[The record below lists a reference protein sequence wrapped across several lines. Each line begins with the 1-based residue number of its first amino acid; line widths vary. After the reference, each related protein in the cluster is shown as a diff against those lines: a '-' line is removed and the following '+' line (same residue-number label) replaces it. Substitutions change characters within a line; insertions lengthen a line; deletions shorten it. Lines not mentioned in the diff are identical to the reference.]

1 MIVTVRF
8 GLGLI
13 VHDNRKL
20 RFLMASMTAESLT
33 RSEPESNPESQI
45 PNPERATVSNPE
57 PQIPNPERATVSN
70 PESQIPNPPQRKA
83 YLAWAFVC
91 LVWGT
96 TYLAIRIALETIPPL
111 MMGGL
116 RFIAAG
122 LLMIAFFAA
131 RGETLPRLRMWPAL
145 MILGVLMLGLGN
157 GGVVWAEQTVPSGLT
172 AVLVA
177 MSPFWMVGL
186 DALMPHGE
194 RLTLRRVSGLV
205 IGFCGIVM
213 LVWPEIRIG
222 GGRAFLVGVIA
233 AQIACLGWALGS
245 IFGRRRGHTDA
256 RDENVLVT
264 AAFEMLFGGL
274 FLFLAGSARG
284 ELGWLAF
291 NNRTTA
297 ALVYLIV
304 FGAIGG
310 FTAYAYALKHLPVAT
325 ASLYAYVNP
334 VIAVILGT
342 LILKEPFSVR
352 MALAAA
358 IVLSGMALVRET
370 RIAD

>member
-1 MIVTVRF
+1 MPSTLQT
-8 GLGLI
+8 G
-13 VHDNRKL
+13 
-20 RFLMASMTAESLT
+20 T
-33 RSEPESNPESQI
+33 
-45 PNPERATVSNPE
+45 PNPTRA
-57 PQIPNPERATVSN
+57 R
-70 PESQIPNPPQRKA
+70 A

-111 MMGGL
+111 LMGGI
-116 RFIAAG
+116 RFLVAG
-122 LLMIAFFAA
+122 LLMIIMLAA
-131 RGETLPRLRMWPAL
+131 RGETLPGVRALPAL

-177 MSPFWMVGL
+177 TSPFWMVGI
-186 DALMPHGE
+186 DALTPHGQ
-194 RLTLRRVSGLV
+194 RLTVRRLAGLV

-213 LVWPEIRIG
+213 LVWPEIRVG

-274 FLFLAGSARG
+274 FLFLAGTARG

-291 NNRTTA
+291 NTRTA
-297 ALVYLIV
+297 AALAYLIV

-310 FTAYAYALKHLPVAT
+310 FTAFAYALKHLPVAT

-342 LILKEPFSVR
+342 LILKEPFNAR
-352 MALAAA
+352 MGIAAA
-358 IVLSGMALVRET
+358 VVLAGMALVRET
-370 RIAD
+370 

>member
-1 MIVTVRF
+1 MPSTLQT
-8 GLGLI
+8 G
-13 VHDNRKL
+13 
-20 RFLMASMTAESLT
+20 T
-33 RSEPESNPESQI
+33 
-45 PNPERATVSNPE
+45 PNPTRA
-57 PQIPNPERATVSN
+57 R
-70 PESQIPNPPQRKA
+70 A

-111 MMGGL
+111 LMGGI
-116 RFIAAG
+116 RFLVAG
-122 LLMIAFFAA
+122 LLMIIMLAA
-131 RGETLPRLRMWPAL
+131 RGETLPGVRALPAL
-145 MILGVLMLGLGN
+145 TILGVLMLGLGN

-177 MSPFWMVGL
+177 TSPFWMVGI
-186 DALMPHGE
+186 DALTPHGQ
-194 RLTLRRVSGLV
+194 RLTVRRLAGLV

-213 LVWPEIRIG
+213 LVWPEIRVG

-264 AAFEMLFGGL
+264 AAYEMLFGGL
-274 FLFLAGSARG
+274 FLFLAGTARG

-291 NNRTTA
+291 NTRTA
-297 ALVYLIV
+297 AALAYLIV

-310 FTAYAYALKHLPVAT
+310 FTAFAYALKHLPVAT

-342 LILKEPFSVR
+342 LILKEPFNAR
-352 MALAAA
+352 MGIAAA
-358 IVLSGMALVRET
+358 VVLAGMALVRET
-370 RIAD
+370 